1 MLYVAAVLV
10 ALPGPA
16 HSILGERHILIRL
29 FRRDFPELFGG
40 ADFTRRTLRFAR
52 HFTTVLALGIS
63 ALLVQI
69 AGLASAQALTSVIG
83 WTLLIAGLLPLFI
96 LAANTCPG
104 SFYSWQE
111 RCASRGPPPN
121 IPIHRTSGK
130 LRLPDA
136 A

>member
-52 HFTTVLALGIS
+52 HFTTVLAFGIF
-63 ALLVQI
+63 ALLVQL

-83 WTLLIAGLLPLFI
+83 WTLLIAGLLPLIHTRGQHLSWVI
-96 LAANTCPG
+96 LFAAGALCLAWP
-104 SFYSWQE
+104 
-111 RCASRGPPPN
+111 AP
-121 IPIHRTSGK
+121 
-130 LRLPDA
+130 
-136 A
+136 